1 MKKINKNNF
10 FSLLENKNLL
20 FFSLIL
26 IFWWSFLGNVDFG
39 RSDVFH
45 DSDSDGLS
53 DAEEYSIGTDISN
66 PDTDG
71 DGYRDGVEVEAGY
84 DPLKPAPGD
93 KIILQTEV
101 VEEEEILKKEPEI
114 NLTDEFF
121 DELVN
126 QKNEEID
133 TLADYYNNP
142 EKYDQEEDSFNQLN
156 QLSLTSQEIQ
166 DLINQT
172 TTNFELNEEMEL
184 ISEDQI
190 KILDET
196 ENKKQE
202 KEQITQ
208 YLTQIFY
215 VMAVNRPF
223 SVEDPSALTQNLVN
237 YINQINTSIQM
248 GDEDTI
254 KDLKEN
260 ALKTYEECLE
270 IETPEKTKDI
280 HIRALSLVKYLSEDI
295 KEDKLIDQKDPL
307 TIALYVGKL
316 QAAMIEGESLKK
328 EIEEVLKEYEI
339 EIFNDKSLQ
348 GIF

>member
-1 MKKINKNNF
+1 
-10 FSLLENKNLL
+10 
-20 FFSLIL
+20 
-26 IFWWSFLGNVDFG
+26 
-39 RSDVFH
+39 
-45 DSDSDGLS
+45 
-53 DAEEYSIGTDISN
+53 
-66 PDTDG
+66 
-71 DGYRDGVEVEAGY
+71 
-84 DPLKPAPGD
+84 
-93 KIILQTEV
+93 
-101 VEEEEILKKEPEI
+101 
-114 NLTDEFF
+114 
-121 DELVN
+121 
-126 QKNEEID
+126 
-133 TLADYYNNP
+133 
-142 EKYDQEEDSFNQLN
+142 
-156 QLSLTSQEIQ
+156 
-166 DLINQT
+166 
-172 TTNFELNEEMEL
+172 MEL